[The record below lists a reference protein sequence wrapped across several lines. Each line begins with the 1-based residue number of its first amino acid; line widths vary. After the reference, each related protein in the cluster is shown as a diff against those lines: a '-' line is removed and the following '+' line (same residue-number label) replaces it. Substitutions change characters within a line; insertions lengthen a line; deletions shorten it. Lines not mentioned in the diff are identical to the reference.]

1 MLHVLQKL
9 LEQQQQFMSGL
20 QLDDD
25 AARFLSVLKL
35 FNLITLNGFVN
46 FPFFYL
52 LLNSIQS
59 ATVWWCFIQSF
70 HVEHGERAK
79 LYQRTGIRLMILFD
93 EIRPTCSLV
102 LFLFVFLFVF
112 FLIIHLWSL
121 KRVSYITDQWIIP
134 QSIKKLLGLFLFV
147 FLFPM

>member
-59 ATVWWCFIQSF
+59 ATV
-70 HVEHGERAK
+70 
-79 LYQRTGIRLMILFD
+79 
-93 EIRPTCSLV
+93 
-102 LFLFVFLFVF
+102 
-112 FLIIHLWSL
+112 
-121 KRVSYITDQWIIP
+121 
-134 QSIKKLLGLFLFV
+134 
-147 FLFPM
+147 

>member
-70 HVEHGERAK
+70 HGERAK

-112 FLIIHLWSL
+112 FDHPSL
-121 KRVSYITDQWIIP
+121 EPETSLLHNRSMNYS
-134 QSIKKLLGLFLFV
+134 SIDKKAFGAFFV
-147 FLFPM
+147 CFFVPNVK

>member
-70 HVEHGERAK
+70 HVEHVK

-102 LFLFVFLFVF
+102 LFLFVFLLVF

>member
-1 MLHVLQKL
+1 MLHVL
-9 LEQQQQFMSGL
+9 QQQFMSGL
-20 QLDDD
+20 LLGDD

-52 LLNSIQS
+52 LLISIQS

-70 HVEHGERAK
+70 HVEHVERAK

-112 FLIIHLWSL
+112 FDHPSL
-121 KRVSYITDQWIIP
+121 EPETSLLHNRSMNYS
-134 QSIKKLLGLFLFV
+134 SIDKKAFGAFFV
-147 FLFPM
+147 CFFVPNVK

>member
-70 HVEHGERAK
+70 HVERAK

-112 FLIIHLWSL
+112 FLIIHLRSL

>member
-70 HVEHGERAK
+70 HGERAK

-102 LFLFVFLFVF
+102 LFLFVFLLVF

-134 QSIKKLLGLFLFV
+134 QSIKKLLGLFFV
-147 FLFPM
+147 PDVK